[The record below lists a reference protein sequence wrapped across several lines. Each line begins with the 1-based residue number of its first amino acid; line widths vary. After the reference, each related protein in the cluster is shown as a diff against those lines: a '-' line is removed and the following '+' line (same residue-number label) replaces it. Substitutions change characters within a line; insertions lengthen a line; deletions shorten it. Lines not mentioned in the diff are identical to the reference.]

1 MMLVSLSHLLDKM
14 ANNSLKVLAD
24 PNYSHVFEARIYYD
38 NNVIYTLTSDQRQG
52 SIDSS
57 SFATSKSFDTPPV
70 LLTNILSSSIEEKVF
85 ISRQMIGWKVELYV
99 NSVGSGTLLENN
111 LLWSGFVSGHSKTGN
126 YWSIELTNLLNEID
140 KGSPLSLS
148 ANCPLVFGK
157 CGAIKTQL
165 TVNPLSVLNQFVSI
179 QPISFTNQPGKPYQ
193 LVVGDTSYAVTSF
206 VLSLGI
212 LTGINLDRPL
222 LAAPNIAV
230 LETTCD
236 QSLALC
242 RDVYKNS
249 KNYRGVFLPSSVLSL
264 TL

>member
-1 MMLVSLSHLLDKM
+1 M
-14 ANNSLKVLAD
+14 ANNSFKVLAD

-38 NNVIYTLTSDQRQG
+38 GSVIYNLSSDQRLG

-70 LLTNILSSSIEEKVF
+70 ILTNLLSSTIPEKVF
-85 ISRQMIGWKVELYV
+85 VSRQMIGWKVEIYV
-99 NSVGSGTLLENN
+99 VSIGTGPLAGSK
-111 LLWSGFVSGHSKTGN
+111 LLWSGFISGHTKSGN

-140 KGSPLSLS
+140 KGSTLSLS

-157 CGAIKTQL
+157 CGAVKTKI
-165 TVNPLSVLNQFVSI
+165 TVQPVNILNQFVSI
-179 QPISFTNQPGKPYQ
+179 NPISFTNQPGKPYQ

-212 LTGINLDRPL
+212 LTGLNLDRPL
-222 LAAPNIAV
+222 PAAPNIAV

>member
-1 MMLVSLSHLLDKM
+1 M
-14 ANNSLKVLAD
+14 ANNSLKILAD
-24 PNYSHVFEARIYYD
+24 PNYSHVFEARISFD
-38 NNVIYTLTSDQRQG
+38 NSVIYTLTSDQRQG

-57 SFATSKSFDTPPV
+57 SFSTSKSFDTPPV

-85 ISRQMIGWKVELYV
+85 LSRQMIGWKVDLYV
-99 NSVGSGTLLENN
+99 ISNGTGNLLQSN

-126 YWSIELTNLLNEID
+126 YWSIELTNLLNELD
-140 KGSPLSLS
+140 KGATLSLS
-148 ANCPLVFGK
+148 ANCPLVFGN
-157 CGAIKTQL
+157 CGATKTKL
-165 TVNPLSVLNQFVSI
+165 TVQPLNILNQFVSI
-179 QPISFTNQPGKPYQ
+179 QPISFTNLPGRPYQ

-222 LAAPNIAV
+222 PAVPNIAV

-249 KNYRGVFLPSSVLSL
+249 NNFRGVFLPSSVLSL